1 MRGSSDYDLGNNVSC
16 PQWGRTGRREFVNT
30 VGAMRH
36 ARHVPRIGI
45 VGAMEVE
52 VAPLKEALVDPQ
64 IDVHARM
71 EFVSGLLE
79 GIPVVVVHAG
89 VGKVNAGICAQL
101 LCERGVEK
109 IIFTGVAG
117 GIDPDLSVCDV
128 VISTECGYWDID
140 NQVLGYQL
148 GEIPGLATVTFPAD
162 AALRSAAVAAAH
174 AAEPTRH
181 VVEGMV
187 LTGDRFVSSEDEAQQ
202 LHETFGGVCVEE
214 EGAGLAHACW
224 LNDVPFVVIRAIS
237 DLADDDTG
245 ESYGTGETSA
255 AEVAA
260 HVTQRLITDLG

>member
-1 MRGSSDYDLGNNVSC
+1 M
-16 PQWGRTGRREFVNT
+16 
-30 VGAMRH
+30 
-36 ARHVPRIGI
+36 
-45 VGAMEVE
+45 
-52 VAPLKEALVDPQ
+52 
-64 IDVHARM
+64 
-71 EFVSGLLE
+71 
-79 GIPVVVVHAG
+79 VHAG

-148 GEIPGLATVTFPAD
+148 GEIPGLGTVTFPAD

-202 LHETFGGVCVEE
+202 LHETFGGVLLRKKEPDSPMR
-214 EGAGLAHACW
+214 AGSTMCPL
-224 LNDVPFVVIRAIS
+224 LSSVPFLIWRMMIRGKAMGQGKRV
-237 DLADDDTG
+237 LL
-245 ESYGTGETSA
+245 
-255 AEVAA
+255 
-260 HVTQRLITDLG
+260 RLRRT